1 MLVPD
6 PFSIW
11 AQELTL
17 AAAVLDS
24 ARLQPAKAVLG
35 LPCTGWPV
43 PVVIGHP
50 WKVLASSMGL
60 IISNHHRM
68 NLFSWTN
75 ACWISLVSWL
85 IIYELELMSG
95 VVYCKWPHYRRLCWL
110 CKICMDC
117 TFDVNARWKYCK
129 GDHFRGFIQWF
140 GKYLFLSRAHF
151 CKQCFPVFTG

>member
-24 ARLQPAKAVLG
+24 ARLQLAKALLG

-50 WKVLASSMGL
+50 WKVLASCMVWL
-60 IISNHHRM
+60 FPII
-68 NLFSWTN
+68 TG
-75 ACWISLVSWL
+75 WICSLGQMLVEFPSFSWL

-95 VVYCKWPHYRRLCWL
+95 VVYCKWPHYRRLYWL

-117 TFDVNARWKYCK
+117 TFDVNARWKYCE